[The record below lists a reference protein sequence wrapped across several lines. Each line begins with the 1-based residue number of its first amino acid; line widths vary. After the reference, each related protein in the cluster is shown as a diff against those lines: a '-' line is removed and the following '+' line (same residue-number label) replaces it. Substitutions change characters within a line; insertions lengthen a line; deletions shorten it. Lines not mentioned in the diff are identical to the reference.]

1 MIDNI
6 RTVQLDTNG
15 DGTIDC
21 VGYFLDASSGIHLI
35 IAVS

>member
-21 VGYFLDASSGIHLI
+21 VGYFWMQARGIPLI
-35 IAVS
+35 ITVS